1 MQIKAPMA
9 WRVVNFAR
17 NLGVDFVAQAAFV
30 RTRAWNVRIIFNSWL
45 TGATT
50 GLPTTVLTERC

>member
-9 WRVVNFAR
+9 WRMVNFAR
-17 NLGVDFVAQAAFV
+17 NLGLEFVAQAAFV
-30 RTRAWNVRIIFNSWL
+30 RARAWYVRIIFNSLL

-50 GLPTTVLTERC
+50 G